1 MKDKEIKQMMS
12 WYKTE
17 KIRDNEDLKI
27 SKNEFVQEIKKMKRD
42 DIKNTPPEE
51 IKYSIWQ
58 RIKRVL
64 GMN

>member
-1 MKDKEIKQMMS
+1 MMS

-51 IKYSIWQ
+51 IKYSIWK